1 MGYRKL
7 SIKEAVNYIDEG
19 RMFLPEIQRKFVW
32 SEEQIENLF
41 DSLLLG
47 YPIGALL
54 FCKTSK
60 KMVNK
65 DDTALNLYE
74 FIRDY
79 HERDNK
85 DNKKAPWPIT
95 SDFESYYIVLDGQ
108 QRLSSLYIAIKGS
121 LSRKLPRH
129 WWGNDNSFPKKEL
142 YMNLMVDPSM
152 KILDD
157 DETKRFKFLTQS
169 EFNEE
174 PKMWFR
180 VKDIFK
186 YDDEYSIF
194 KDASEKYDDEKAGKN
209 ILSLYKI
216 LTNKDNSPLSFY
228 EIDEAD
234 YDDVLNIFVRVNS
247 SGTPLSKSDLLFST
261 IVSYW
266 KGGREEIEKLINS
279 MNGQGDKF
287 AFGTDFVM
295 RACLTLTDAPINLK
309 INSFKRANVLKIQD
323 NWEKIKTALLETTA
337 FLVKCGFSDESITS
351 YNALM
356 PIAYYLYRGGQFTSE
371 NLAGFKKYFIIAQV
385 KNIFGVASNTAISET
400 RKALQNIKNFKKEK
414 FSRELFK
421 EVRLTG
427 DMNFTI
433 TDDVIEKCFEYD
445 KGPYTFMLLTLL
457 YPEIKV
463 DAAVFH
469 QDHVHPYAGFENKN
483 LKKKGF
489 PMETIEKWQVLRN
502 KLPNLQ
508 LLQGAVNESKN
519 DLPLVDWLK
528 ETGNTIKYM
537 PEGVSPDIKDFD
549 TFYEKRKELMKAELK
564 NVLGYTE
571 ATKEET
577 KNEMGN

>member
-7 SIKEAVNYIDEG
+7 SIKEAVNYISEG

-54 FCKTSK
+54 FWKTSK
-60 KMVNK
+60 KILNN

-129 WWGNDNSFPKKEL
+129 WRRNDNSFPKKEL
-142 YMNLMVDPSM
+142 YMNLTVDPYV
-152 KILDD
+152 KIMDD
-157 DETKRFKFLTQS
+157 DETKRFKFLTTS
-169 EFNEE
+169 EFEKAPRN
-174 PKMWFR
+174 WFK

-186 YDDEYSIF
+186 YDEKSIS
-194 KDASEKYDDEKAGKN
+194 KAKERCDNERARKNIDTLYAILTAGKE
-209 ILSLYKI
+209 
-216 LTNKDNSPLSFY
+216 DCPLHFY

-261 IVSYW
+261 IVSCW

-371 NLAGFKKYFIIAQV
+371 NIAGFKKYFIIAQV
-385 KNIFGVASNTAISET
+385 KNIFGVASNTAINET
-400 RKALQNIKNFKKEK
+400 RKALQNIENFKKGK
-414 FSRELFK
+414 FSMELFK
-421 EVRLTG
+421 DVRLTG

-469 QDHVHPYAGFENKN
+469 QDHVHPYVGFENKS

-528 ETGNTIKYM
+528 EPGNTIKYM

-571 ATKEET
+571 ATRVLR
-577 KNEMGN
+577 

>member
-1 MGYRKL
+1 
-7 SIKEAVNYIDEG
+7 
-19 RMFLPEIQRKFVW
+19 MFLPEIQRKFVW

-54 FCKTSK
+54 FWKTSK
-60 KMVNK
+60 KILNN

-85 DNKKAPWPIT
+85 DNKKAPLPIT

-129 WWGNDNSFPKKEL
+129 WRRNDNSFPKKEL
-142 YMNLMVDPSM
+142 YMNLTVDPYV
-152 KILDD
+152 KIMDD
-157 DETKRFKFLTQS
+157 DETKRFKFLTTS
-169 EFNEE
+169 EFEKAPRN
-174 PKMWFR
+174 WFK

-186 YDDEYSIF
+186 YDEKSIS
-194 KDASEKYDDEKAGKN
+194 KAKERCDNERARKNIDTLYAILTAGKE
-209 ILSLYKI
+209 
-216 LTNKDNSPLSFY
+216 DCPLHFY

-261 IVSYW
+261 IVSCW

-323 NWEKIKTALLETTA
+323 NWKKIKTALLETTA

-371 NLAGFKKYFIIAQV
+371 NIAGFKKYFIIAQV
-385 KNIFGVASNTAISET
+385 KNIFGVASNTAINET
-400 RKALQNIKNFKKEK
+400 RKALQNIKNFKKGK
-414 FSRELFK
+414 FSMELFK
-421 EVRLTG
+421 DVRLTG

-469 QDHVHPYAGFENKN
+469 QDHVHPYVGFENKS

-528 ETGNTIKYM
+528 EPGNTIKYM

-571 ATKEET
+571 ATRVLR
-577 KNEMGN
+577 

>member
-1 MGYRKL
+1 MGYQKL

-41 DSLLLG
+41 DSLILG
-47 YPIGALL
+47 YPIGSLL
-54 FCKTSK
+54 FWKTSK
-60 KMVNK
+60 EILND
-65 DDTALNLYE
+65 DDTALILYE

-79 HERDNK
+79 HERKNN
-85 DNKKAPWPIT
+85 NKKAPLPIT

-129 WWGNDNSFPKKEL
+129 WWRNDNSFPKKEL
-142 YMNLMVDPSM
+142 YMNLTADPSV
-152 KILDD
+152 KIMDD
-157 DETKRFKFLTQS
+157 DETKRFKFLTTS
-169 EFNEE
+169 EFEKAPRN
-174 PKMWFR
+174 WFK

-186 YDDEYSIF
+186 YDEKSI
-194 KDASEKYDDEKAGKN
+194 SKAKERCDNERARKN
-209 ILSLYKI
+209 IDTLYAI
-216 LTNKDNSPLSFY
+216 LTADKEDCPLHFY

-309 INSFKRANVLKIQD
+309 INSFKRANVLKIQG

-371 NLAGFKKYFIIAQV
+371 NIAGFKKYFIIAQV

-414 FSRELFK
+414 FSMELFK

-445 KGPYTFMLLTLL
+445 KGAYTFMLLTLL

-528 ETGNTIKYM
+528 E
-537 PEGVSPDIKDFD
+537 P
-549 TFYEKRKELMKAELK
+549 RA
-564 NVLGYTE
+564 
-571 ATKEET
+571 
-577 KNEMGN
+577 